1 MRKETTEINGDVN
14 GVLMALRVIVT
25 NGDSYDAKLELDVTV
40 LASSPYNELARRA
53 IGVCDCMACFSN
65 RGDDGSRIAEAQLT
79 PSALGAVATLIASG
93 LPDTPDS
100 DFAWDIVSMIQKYDK
115 NDELSGYLS
124 LAAVKENE
132 R

>member
-1 MRKETTEINGDVN
+1 MRKETTEINGDVD
-14 GVLMALRVIVT
+14 GVFMTLRVTVT
-25 NGDSYDAKLELDVTV
+25 NGDSFNATLELNVTV
-40 LASSPYNELARRA
+40 LASSPYNRLAQRA
-53 IGVCDCMACFSN
+53 IDACGCIDGFAM
-65 RGDDGSRIAEAQLT
+65 RGEDTRIAEAQLT
-79 PSALGAVATLIASG
+79 PTALCAVATLVASG